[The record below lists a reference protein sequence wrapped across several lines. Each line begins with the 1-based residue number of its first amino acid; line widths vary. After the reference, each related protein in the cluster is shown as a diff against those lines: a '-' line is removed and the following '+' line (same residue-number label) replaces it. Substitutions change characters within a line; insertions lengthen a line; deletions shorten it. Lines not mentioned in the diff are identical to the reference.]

1 MLDMMSLKNFS
12 FLIYGL
18 GFTGRSVIKFFKKK
32 DISNYYVWDDN
43 KKLRKKFKSKET
55 NNLKD
60 TLKRV
65 DFIVL
70 SPGVSLEKSKY
81 KKDLKKNKKKI
92 ITDID
97 LLFLSNSKF
106 KSIVV
111 TGTNGKST
119 TCQMIYHLIKK
130 NNFKAKIGG
139 NIGKPVLNLKVSKNT
154 FLIIEASSFQLSHS
168 KFIHP
173 NYAILTNISNDHIDW
188 HGSIKAY
195 IQAKLKIFQL
205 QTKKDFALID
215 DKFKKTFKKKNYLSK
230 LSLVKFDNYKKIK
243 NKINNRYLK
252 SSINDENM
260 KFVYSLSKLLKI
272 NDYSFI
278 NSMNSFKGLF
288 HRYETF
294 FKKKNIIFINDSK
307 ASSFQAAK
315 GALINNKNIFWILGG
330 LPKKG
335 DKFNLKS
342 VKNNIVKTYII
353 GKNVNFFKK
362 QLKKQIKF
370 KISKKLQFAINHAL
384 KDIRRFNLNE
394 NIILLSPCAA
404 SFDQFKNFEDRG
416 NQFKKLS
423 KIYAKKII

>member
-1 MLDMMSLKNFS
+1 
-12 FLIYGL
+12 
-18 GFTGRSVIKFFKKK
+18 
-32 DISNYYVWDDN
+32 
-43 KKLRKKFKSKET
+43 
-55 NNLKD
+55 
-60 TLKRV
+60 
-65 DFIVL
+65 
-70 SPGVSLEKSKY
+70 
-81 KKDLKKNKKKI
+81 
-92 ITDID
+92 
-97 LLFLSNSKF
+97 
-106 KSIVV
+106 
-111 TGTNGKST
+111 
-119 TCQMIYHLIKK
+119 
-130 NNFKAKIGG
+130 
-139 NIGKPVLNLKVSKNT
+139 
-154 FLIIEASSFQLSHS
+154 
-168 KFIHP
+168 
-173 NYAILTNISNDHIDW
+173 
-188 HGSIKAY
+188 
-195 IQAKLKIFQL
+195 
-205 QTKKDFALID
+205 
-215 DKFKKTFKKKNYLSK
+215 
-230 LSLVKFDNYKKIK
+230 
-243 NKINNRYLK
+243 
-252 SSINDENM
+252 M
-260 KFVYSLSKLLKI
+260 KFVYCLSKLLKI

-315 GALINNKNIFWILGG
+315 GGLINNKNIFWILGG

-370 KISKKLQFAINHAL
+370 TINHAL